1 MTIRFECLYE
11 FVGPEGPLP
20 NGIDITERHTSELLK
35 LSNYTWHGG
44 PNSLFTLHKKKY
56 GVDVPVFVTGLP
68 IDDNKYHKTTILGYS
83 TNTRPRRNDRIYIY
97 SINVFGNID
106 NATGVNTPLKKTAI
120 QNINK
125 LTVDRINQEPNFFLF
140 INHTEEGE
148 FRKENILNIY
158 NDLTSKKINLN
169 KVIFGTSCYNA
180 DSVISNILN
189 EIGVSDKLNVL
200 KHNWALRSCSK
211 HWWNV
216 LNDDKNKYKFYDDI
230 NHYETIVTDSDN
242 INQKRNKKF
251 LSLNYRIRDQRLL
264 FFGIMNKLGIL
275 NSNDISYDLLDE
287 NLEYLSDILKGK
299 FQENDAEQVNQYWYD
314 AVIGNLNDINPK
326 KQVVDIE
333 NIKDA
338 RGHGWERKDTY
349 LNSYIN
355 ITTESLFFEDC
366 WYMSEKIFKPIA
378 NLQPFIIIGSPQ
390 TLKTLKQLG
399 FETFSD
405 FWDESYDEETDPLKR
420 IEKIY
425 KLLEYL
431 NNLSMDE
438 IHNIYQKSIPILKHN
453 QQKLLNYR
461 HHHLM
466 DVSFFK
472 YFEGLLVGRTLQKH
486 LN

>member
-1 MTIRFECLYE
+1 
-11 FVGPEGPLP
+11 
-20 NGIDITERHTSELLK
+20 
-35 LSNYTWHGG
+35 
-44 PNSLFTLHKKKY
+44 
-56 GVDVPVFVTGLP
+56 
-68 IDDNKYHKTTILGYS
+68 
-83 TNTRPRRNDRIYIY
+83 
-97 SINVFGNID
+97 
-106 NATGVNTPLKKTAI
+106 
-120 QNINK
+120 
-125 LTVDRINQEPNFFLF
+125 
-140 INHTEEGE
+140 
-148 FRKENILNIY
+148 
-158 NDLTSKKINLN
+158 
-169 KVIFGTSCYNA
+169 
-180 DSVISNILN
+180 
-189 EIGVSDKLNVL
+189 
-200 KHNWALRSCSK
+200 
-211 HWWNV
+211 
-216 LNDDKNKYKFYDDI
+216 
-230 NHYETIVTDSDN
+230 
-242 INQKRNKKF
+242 
-251 LSLNYRIRDQRLL
+251 
-264 FFGIMNKLGIL
+264 MNKLGIL

-299 FQENDAEQVNQYWYD
+299 FQENDAEKVNQYWYD

-333 NIKDA
+333 NIKGA